1 MLLRLTPS
9 VQLQNYKNYTAG
21 LETLGRAINRPRQFL
36 KNLFARAIY
45 RSRAKYS
52 LKGLGCHPCG
62 FLKKVSSNER
72 VEPWSFFVTFNT
84 IISQI
89 FPENVIQIPQV
100 VQEIMKNL
108 CQY

>member
-9 VQLQNYKNYTAG
+9 VQLQNYKNYTAR
-21 LETLGRAINRPRQFL
+21 LETLGPAINRPRQFW

-45 RSRAKYS
+45 RPRSKYS

-62 FLKKVSSNER
+62 FLKKVSSKER
-72 VEPWSFFVTFNT
+72 VKPCFFVTFNT
-84 IISQI
+84 IISHI

-100 VQEIMKNL
+100 VQEIMKNF